1 MYVYVV
7 DIKCTTLFVHVG
19 VTELVSWKSS
29 LRLTIADRM
38 ILESGQWLTANH
50 ISAAHKALTEMHP
63 TQNGLQDTS
72 LLSEKGVWKSGPKDF
87 IQIIHVGKSHWACL
101 SNVFSES
108 GSVDLYDS
116 LHTIPSEEG
125 SIVRQACIMM
135 RDSGEIL
142 KINVVDVQVQSG
154 FTDCGLFA
162 IAMAIDLC
170 ARVDPYERCY
180 SQSLM
185 RQHLTDCF
193 ENGDNCIEAF
203 PSIAGDTPKRI
214 IHQVTLQLFC
224 VCQMPEMSRRMVCC
238 DLCET
243 WYHEG
248 CVPMSEE
255 VFTDDED
262 LLSWMCCQ
270 CM

>member
-1 MYVYVV
+1 M
-7 DIKCTTLFVHVG
+7 
-19 VTELVSWKSS
+19 
-29 LRLTIADRM
+29 
-38 ILESGQWLTANH
+38 
-50 ISAAHKALTEMHP
+50 
-63 TQNGLQDTS
+63 
-72 LLSEKGVWKSGPKDF
+72 
-87 IQIIHVGKSHWACL
+87 
-101 SNVFSES
+101 
-108 GSVDLYDS
+108 
-116 LHTIPSEEG
+116 
-125 SIVRQACIMM
+125 RQARIMM
-135 RDSGEIL
+135 RYSGEIL
-142 KINVVDVQVQSG
+142 KINVVQVQSG
-154 FTDCGLFA
+154 FNDCGLFA

-203 PSIAGDTPKRI
+203 PSIAQDTPKRI

-224 VCQMPEMSRRMVCC
+224 VCQMPEMSGRMVCC

-262 LLSWMCCQ
+262 PLSWMCCQ